1 MTCRELEI
9 AAVEQTVEIVVA
21 ITARRAH
28 RVVVAEDDKKG
39 GFQRRFS
46 ARDIPHEHRQDFDR
60 RGFIAM
66 DSRRCHYALQYLA
79 LCALWFKA
87 HDAIAEPSPLHA
99 RRQPAF
105 SQRGLFSIDDKVE
118 KVREHGRLSAG

>member
-9 AAVEQTVEIVVA
+9 AAVEQPLETVVA

-28 RVVVAEDDKKG
+28 RVDVAEDDKQAA
-39 GFQRRFS
+39 FQRRFA
-46 ARDIPHEHRQDFDR
+46 ARDIRHEHRQDFDR
-60 RGFIAM
+60 RGFLAM

-105 SQRGLFSIDDKVE
+105 SQRGLFSIDDNAE
-118 KVREHGRLSAG
+118 KAREHGRS